1 MNQATDKR
9 VNKHEGTLDRREIIK
24 SILDKRG
31 DALVVTGL
39 GSSCYD
45 CGVHDHPNTFYLW
58 GAMGAA
64 AMVGLGLALAQ
75 PSRRVIVV
83 TGDGEM
89 LMGLGS
95 LATIGAKQPQNLSIV
110 VIDNELYAETGMQP
124 THTAKGV
131 SLSGMAKA
139 ATFAYA
145 ETIYSDAD
153 FGRGLAALYDTA
165 GPVLLAVKVTN
176 KRYPMSIRLRDGAHI
191 KNRFRENLLGP
202 TAFD

>member
-1 MNQATDKR
+1 MNDT
-9 VNKHEGTLDRREIIK
+9 VNKREGTLDRREVVK
-24 SILDKRG
+24 AILDRRG

-45 CGVHDHPNTFYLW
+45 CGVHDHLNTFYLW

-75 PSRRVIVV
+75 PQRRVIVI

-89 LMGLGS
+89 LMGLGA

-110 VIDNELYAETGMQP
+110 VMDNELYAETGMQP
-124 THTAKGV
+124 THTSRGV

-145 ETIYSDAD
+145 ETAYTDSDLE
-153 FGRGLAALYDTA
+153 RGIAALYDTA
-165 GPVLLAVKVTN
+165 GPVLLDVKVSA

-191 KNRFRENLLGP
+191 KNRFREHLLGSK
-202 TAFD
+202 AFD

>member
-1 MNQATDKR
+1 MANERK
-9 VNKHEGTLDRREIIK
+9 GTLDRRAVVK
-24 SILDKRG
+24 TILDPRG

-45 CGVHDHPNTFYLW
+45 AGVHDHLNTFYLW

-64 AMVGLGLALAQ
+64 AMMGLGLALAQ
-75 PSRRVIVV
+75 PERRVVVV

-89 LMGLGS
+89 LMGLGA
-95 LATIGAKQPQNLSIV
+95 LATIAAKKPSNLAIV

-124 THTAKGV
+124 THTSRGV
-131 SLSGMAKA
+131 DLAGMAKA
-139 ATFAYA
+139 AGFTAAQTVYTQQELESSV
-145 ETIYSDAD
+145 ETIY
-153 FGRGLAALYDTA
+153 RTP
-165 GPVLLAVKVTN
+165 GPVFFDMKVSN

-202 TAFD
+202 KAFD